1 MLMLNAQFI
10 LILRNLTTKLVNYE
24 SEKNYEKKQYLRND
38 ILQKF
43 HEVSRYLMFTFM

>member
-24 SEKNYEKKQYLRND
+24 SEKNNEKKYLRND
-38 ILQKF
+38 KLQKF